1 MKTYKNI
8 KNKTKKNNFW
18 CIFCWI
24 ICIISVIICIG
35 VVGYTIIMITSNP
48 DVFSITIDG
57 FKDFIK
63 TNISVIV
70 PIVIIIIIAINTPNV
85 KIKNTG
91 IWFIDMWNI

>member
-1 MKTYKNI
+1 MKKYKNI

-18 CIFCWI
+18 CIFSWI
-24 ICIISVIICIG
+24 ICIMSAMIGIG
-35 VVGYTIIMITSNP
+35 VVVYTIIMIASNP
-48 DVFSITIDG
+48 DAFSITIDG

-63 TNISVIV
+63 TGILVIV
-70 PIVIIIIIAINTPNV
+70 PIVIIIIIATNTPKV